1 MGDRMNSRLF
11 VYCAA
16 AWVIPGLGHLLL
28 KRWGRGLLICG
39 AVVSML
45 IVGLTLKGAFLF
57 QTGAEQGLMMH
68 RFHLFSTLGNGAF
81 FLFQFLLG
89 GGATLLQIQD
99 ALKTPTFEYGVRF
112 LAAAGL
118 LNYLSIL
125 DVADIALGR
134 KE

>member
-1 MGDRMNSRLF
+1 MGDRMNSKLF

-16 AWVIPGLGHLLL
+16 AWIVPGLGHLLL
-28 KRWGRGLLICG
+28 KRRGRGILIFG
-39 AVVSML
+39 VVVSML
-45 IVGLTLKGAFLF
+45 IIGWLLKGTFLF
-57 QTGAEQGLMMH
+57 QTGAEQGMMH
-68 RFHLFSTLGNGAF
+68 IFHLLSTLGNGAF
-81 FLFQFLLG
+81 FLFQYLLG
-89 GGATLLQIQD
+89 GSAILQQIQD

>member
-1 MGDRMNSRLF
+1 MNPKMF

-16 AWVIPGLGHLLL
+16 GWVVPGLGHLLL
-28 KRWGRGLLICG
+28 KRWGRGLLIFG
-39 AVVSML
+39 AVISML
-45 IVGLTLKGAFLF
+45 FVGWMLKGAFLF
-57 QTGAEQGLMMH
+57 HTGAEQGLMMH

-81 FLFQFLLG
+81 FLFQFLFG
-89 GGATLLQIQD
+89 GTATLQQIQD
-99 ALKTPTFEYGVRF
+99 ALKTQTFEYGVRF
-112 LAAAGL
+112 IAAAGL